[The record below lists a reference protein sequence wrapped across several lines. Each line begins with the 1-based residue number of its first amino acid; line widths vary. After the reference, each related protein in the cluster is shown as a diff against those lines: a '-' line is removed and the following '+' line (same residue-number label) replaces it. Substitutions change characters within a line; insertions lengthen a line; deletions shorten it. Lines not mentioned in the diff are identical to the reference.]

1 MHQDFALALP
11 VVMCILGCL
20 GAAVALLV
28 SFDCWLRISEVAG
41 LKARDIVD
49 NRSQA
54 DPTGR
59 GVAVYLA
66 TTKTGTRQAVLV
78 ESPEIG
84 DLLVA

>member
-1 MHQDFALALP
+1 M
-11 VVMCILGCL
+11 
-20 GAAVALLV
+20 ALLV
-28 SFDCWLRISEVAG
+28 SFDFWLRISEVAG

-54 DPTGR
+54 DPAGR